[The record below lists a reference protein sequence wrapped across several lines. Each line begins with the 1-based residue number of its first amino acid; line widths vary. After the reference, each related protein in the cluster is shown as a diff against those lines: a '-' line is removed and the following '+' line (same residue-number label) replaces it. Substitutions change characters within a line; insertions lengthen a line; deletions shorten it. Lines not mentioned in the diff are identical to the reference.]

1 MILQADRDKQSG
13 GLNPRD
19 RQAVTRFL
27 NTITAERGAAANTIA
42 AYERDLVIWAAT
54 LPSGADLLTAGV
66 EDLRHVLG
74 CWSQEFSA
82 RTVSRRL
89 SALHQFMAFAVAED
103 LRRDD
108 PTSRLDRPKTP
119 ASLPKSLSEDE
130 VARLFAAATRIDGA
144 AGKRLVCM
152 LEILYATGLRVS
164 EMIAL
169 PIAALRRGQNR
180 ITITGKGGRERIII
194 LTEAAHAAID
204 AWLETRDKDATT
216 VTSPWLFPAAD
227 DGYIKR
233 QQVNAELARL
243 ARDAGIGKS
252 VSPHMLR
259 HSFATHMLN
268 RGADLRSLQLLLGH
282 ADIAT
287 TEIYTKTRDDRLA
300 GLVRDIHPLARKD

>member
-1 MILQADRDKQSG
+1 MIPKADGYKQTAE
-13 GLNPRD
+13 LNPRD

-27 NTITAERGAAANTIA
+27 NTITAERGAAENTIA
-42 AYERDLVIWAAT
+42 AYERDLVIWAGT

-74 CWSQEFSA
+74 RWSGDLSA

-89 SALHQFMAFAVAED
+89 SALHQFMVFAVAED

-119 ASLPKSLSEDE
+119 AKLPKSLSEDE
-130 VARLFAAATRIDGA
+130 VARLFAAATCIEGA

-180 ITITGKGGRERIII
+180 ITITGKGGRERLII
-194 LTEAAHAAID
+194 LTDAAHAAID
-204 AWLETRDKDATT
+204 AWLEMRDADPES

-227 DGYIKR
+227 GYIKR
-233 QQVNAELARL
+233 QQVNTELARL
-243 ARDAGIGKS
+243 ALDAGIGKT

-282 ADIAT
+282 ANIAT

>member
-1 MILQADRDKQSG
+1 MIPKADGYKQTAE
-13 GLNPRD
+13 LNPRD

-27 NTITAERGAAANTIA
+27 NTITAERGAAENTIA
-42 AYERDLVIWAAT
+42 AYERDLVIWAGT

-66 EDLRHVLG
+66 EDLRRVLG
-74 CWSQEFSA
+74 RWSGDLSA

-89 SALHQFMAFAVAED
+89 SALHQFMVFAVAED

-119 ASLPKSLSEDE
+119 AKLPKSLSEDE
-130 VARLFAAATRIDGA
+130 VARLFAAATCIEGA

-194 LTEAAHAAID
+194 LTEAAHSAID
-204 AWLETRDKDATT
+204 AWLETRDKDAAT
-216 VTSPWLFPAAD
+216 VTSPWLFPATD

-243 ARDAGIGKS
+243 ARNAGIGKS

-300 GLVRDIHPLARKD
+300 GLVHDIHPLARKD